1 MTPEYAIKAAK
12 PPLAIMHY
20 PAMVFISD
28 HLTEEFAYTEEIGSN
43 LV

>member
-1 MTPEYAIKAAK
+1 V
-12 PPLAIMHY
+12 HY
-20 PAMVFISD
+20 PGFVFVSD